1 MIEIEKFLIQ
11 LSKILEVK
19 KIKNKDKFEKLKEW
33 DSLAMLSVIALVNEM
48 YKITISASDFKKFKK
63 VGNLLS
69 FIEKKKK
76 KKK

>member
-1 MIEIEKFLIQ
+1 MIETEKFLNR

-19 KIKNKDKFEKLKEW
+19 KIKDQDKFEKLKEW

-48 YKITISASDFKKFKK
+48 YKITISAGDFKKFKK

-69 FIEKKKK
+69 FIKKKK
-76 KKK
+76 KK

>member
-1 MIEIEKFLIQ
+1 MMQVEKFLIQ

-19 KIKNKDKFEKLKEW
+19 KIKNQDKFEKLKEW

-63 VGNLLS
+63 VINLLS

-76 KKK
+76 K

>member
-63 VGNLLS
+63 VGNLVS

-76 KKK
+76 K